1 MGYLDNST
9 VTVDAILTNKGRQI
23 LASGGQLN
31 ITKFALSDD
40 EIDYT
45 LWNPAHTLGTN
56 YYGAVIEDMPI
67 VEASPDETQ
76 MMRYKLVTLPK
87 NVAGIPVIVVNP
99 TSITLASK
107 TSEQIVTPSTANLAG
122 GNDTLGYTAILADSS
137 VATIE
142 VAAGG
147 AISGG
152 SFAQGLTNALNAAAS
167 GLSTAVGVTN
177 YLDDEVVGT
186 ISGGTSV
193 VRIGKKFTIKPKST
207 ISTKSTLLTIIA
219 NETGGFKTISI
230 TVLPNIVANVDDL
243 QK

>member
-31 ITKFALSDD
+31 ITKFALCDD

-67 VEASPDETQ
+67 VEANPDDTQ

-87 NVAGIPVIVVNP
+87 NVGGIPVIVVNP
-99 TSITLASK
+99 TSITLATK
-107 TSEQIVTPSTANLAG
+107 TSEQIVTPSTANLPG
-122 GNDTLGYTAILADSS
+122 GNDTQGYTAILADSN
-137 VATIE
+137 VATLE
-142 VAAGG
+142 VAPGG
-147 AISGG
+147 QISGNG
-152 SFAQGLTNALNAAAS
+152 FQAIGNALTGLAS
-167 GLSTAVGVTN
+167 GLSTANAVTN
-177 YLDDEVVGT
+177 FIDDEVTGT
-186 ISGGTSV
+186 ISGGTSI
-193 VRIGKKFTIKPKST
+193 VRIGKKFVIKPKNT
-207 ISTKSTLLTIIA
+207 IVNRSTLLTIIA

-230 TVLPNIVANVDDL
+230 SVLPNMTNNIDDL